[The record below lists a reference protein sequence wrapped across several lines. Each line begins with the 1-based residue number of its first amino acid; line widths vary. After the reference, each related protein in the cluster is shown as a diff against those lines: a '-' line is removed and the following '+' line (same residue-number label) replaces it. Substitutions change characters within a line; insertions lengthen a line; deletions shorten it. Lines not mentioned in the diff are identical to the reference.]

1 MLVRERMILSESLGM
16 GFGWGGECIAGLL
29 PQSLQLEPAGDVGES
44 RLMSQV
50 GIVREVVCA

>member
-1 MLVRERMILSESLGM
+1 MRERMILSESLGM
-16 GFGWGGECIAGLL
+16 GFGWGGECIAGLV